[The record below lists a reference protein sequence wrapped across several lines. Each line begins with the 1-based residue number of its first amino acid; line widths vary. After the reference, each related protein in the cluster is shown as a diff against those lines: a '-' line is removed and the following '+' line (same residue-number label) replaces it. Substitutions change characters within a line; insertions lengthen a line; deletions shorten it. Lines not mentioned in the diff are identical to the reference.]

1 MAKWRKY
8 WTWKSNNKNNI
19 SNNFGNAPTLCFTLI
34 AYMTNI
40 RQEQAKLRAFFFMCL
55 YSVYL
60 VISSE
65 ILYNSNREREY
76 HKSLRIS
83 DWLRSFKKRFSSI
96 SWNDRTLRF
105 LCWPEMSKEFTVLTF
120 SSKNDK
126 FQPTFPKHFAAV
138 SIPLN
143 ILHVIKH
150 IALSPSLSSTQKSI
164 W

>member
-1 MAKWRKY
+1 MHTKKVCTFFILMTGATFQCSGWVGCCNIACLSCKWIEFLLKFSFLLELGFLSWLNCNLQLMAKCRKY

-34 AYMTNI
+34 AHMTNI

-76 HKSLRIS
+76 HKSLKIP
-83 DWLRSFKKRFSSI
+83 DWLRSFKKKIQF
-96 SWNDRTLRF
+96 D
-105 LCWPEMSKEFTVLTF
+105 
-120 SSKNDK
+120 
-126 FQPTFPKHFAAV
+126 
-138 SIPLN
+138 
-143 ILHVIKH
+143 
-150 IALSPSLSSTQKSI
+150 
-164 W
+164 